1 MLNGLLILLTVLSQY
16 SVKSRD
22 LSLAHQCNDTN
33 NTSQLVTH
41 LVLSG
46 CATMANLPNSV
57 EVLVM
62 TKSNLAELEVED
74 ISVLTRL
81 RVLDLSSNKIVRIP
95 SRIFR
100 SNRRLRRLNL
110 ARNLISFLTRQSF
123 LGKRRFISIL
133 IFSICIFQ
141 VFITWNILTFLTMT
155 SPLHG

>member
-1 MLNGLLILLTVLSQY
+1 MLRGLLLTLLTVLSQY
-16 SVKSRD
+16 SVTSRD
-22 LSLAHQCNDTN
+22 LSLSHQCNVTS
-33 NTSQLVTH
+33 NTSQSVTH

-46 CATMANLPNSV
+46 CATLANLPSSV

-81 RVLDLSSNKIVRIP
+81 RVLDLVNNKIVRIP

-123 LGKRRFISIL
+123 LGI
-133 IFSICIFQ
+133 
-141 VFITWNILTFLTMT
+141 
-155 SPLHG
+155 

>member
-1 MLNGLLILLTVLSQY
+1 MLSGHLLTFLTVLPQY

-46 CATMANLPNSV
+46 CATLPNSV

-74 ISVLTRL
+74 ISMLTRL
-81 RVLDLSSNKIVRIP
+81 RVLDLGSNKIVRIP
-95 SRIFR
+95 SKIFR

-123 LGKRRFISIL
+123 LG
-133 IFSICIFQ
+133 IFEDF
-141 VFITWNILTFLTMT
+141 
-155 SPLHG
+155 

>member
-1 MLNGLLILLTVLSQY
+1 MLIALLLTLLTVLSQY
-16 SVKSRD
+16 SVTSRD
-22 LSLAHQCNDTN
+22 LSLAHQCNVTS
-33 NTSQLVTH
+33 NTSQPVTH
-41 LVLSG
+41 LALSG
-46 CATMANLPNSV
+46 CVTLANLPSSV

-81 RVLDLSSNKIVRIP
+81 RVLDLGNNKIVRIP

-123 LGKRRFISIL
+123 LGNYENF
-133 IFSICIFQ
+133 
-141 VFITWNILTFLTMT
+141 
-155 SPLHG
+155 